1 MTIDFYYTPGSAPCR
16 ASILVAKAIGVELN
30 MKLTLL
36 HEGEHLKP
44 EFLKLNPQHT
54 VPTMDD
60 GGFSLWESRA
70 INTYLVE
77 KYAKDDTLLPKD
89 PQKRALVLQRLF
101 FDAGTLYQRFGDA
114 YYPLIFAGVP
124 VSDDKKKKLEEAF
137 EFLNTFLS
145 SSEYAAGDKI
155 TLADYSLYTSVT
167 SVTAVDFDI
176 SKYTNVTKW
185 LSKLKT
191 QLPAESEG
199 VGADAFRQFYLS
211 HVKKD

>member
-1 MTIDFYYTPGSAPCR
+1 MTVDFYYAPGSAPCR
-16 ASILVAKAIGVELN
+16 AVILLAKAIGVDLN
-30 MKLTLL
+30 MKLTHL

-60 GGFSLWESRA
+60 NGFSLWESRA

-77 KYAKDDTLLPKD
+77 KYAKDDALLPKD

-124 VSDDKKKKLEEAF
+124 VPEDKKKKLEEAF

-145 SSEYAAGDKI
+145 STEYAAGDKI
-155 TLADYSLYTSVT
+155 TLADYSLFTSVT

-191 QLPAESEG
+191 QLPAEPEG
-199 VGADAFRQFYLS
+199 VGADAFRQWYLS
-211 HVKKD
+211 SVKKN